1 MKKSAF
7 IKQLDGAVIEAAIA
21 RSEKLTSGE
30 IRVVVAHTPAE
41 APVPAAQK
49 EFFRL
54 GMQRTTLRNA
64 VLIYVA
70 PESQTFAV
78 IGDEAV
84 HAKCGDA
91 FWSEIAAAMTDH
103 FKAGRFTAGLEHGIA
118 RAGALLATHFPR
130 QPGDTNELPDTVV
143 EH

>member
-1 MKKSAF
+1 M
-7 IKQLDGAVIEAAIA
+7 
-21 RSEKLTSGE
+21 
-30 IRVVVAHTPAE
+30 
-41 APVPAAQK
+41 PAAQK